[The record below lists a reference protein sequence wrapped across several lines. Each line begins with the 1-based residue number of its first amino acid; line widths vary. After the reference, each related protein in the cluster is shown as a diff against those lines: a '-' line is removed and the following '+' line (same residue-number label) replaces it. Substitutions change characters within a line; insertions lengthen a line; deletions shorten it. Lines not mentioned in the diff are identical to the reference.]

1 MNDDLKYLDI
11 AEFRKLGLVSEINRR
26 FLHPL
31 GLALSVRLDGI
42 WDYRSDP
49 EGIIFDYDQ
58 MELVT
63 ENARKV
69 EALLAGR
76 VGPREAALGYV
87 VQPVGGP

>member
-1 MNDDLKYLDI
+1 MLD
-11 AEFRKLGLVSEINRR
+11 EDGSE
-26 FLHPL
+26 
-31 GLALSVRLDGI
+31 RLDGI